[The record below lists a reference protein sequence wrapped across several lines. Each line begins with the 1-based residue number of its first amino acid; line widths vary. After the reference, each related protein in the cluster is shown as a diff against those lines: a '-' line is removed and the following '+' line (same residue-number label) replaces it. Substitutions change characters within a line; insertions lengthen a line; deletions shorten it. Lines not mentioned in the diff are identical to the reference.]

1 MRINSMKK
9 MDSVKKEIRTL
20 IVDHQTEGSRKEFS
34 NNEEFQKEILE
45 LLDEDVMEVKIV
57 KRKKTE

>member
-1 MRINSMKK
+1 MKK